1 MLVGIAKKPIKTLF
15 PHANI
20 SAKAIKRFFAVYI
33 YFYKGGTDAITIFGW
48 VGLLSATDSLLA

>member
-48 VGLLSATDSLLA
+48 VGFC